1 MIYDIKIIVA
11 WKHVLVNQM
20 HSALLWSTADLFTV
34 LDEAM
39 IGFFTSLA
47 SDATERIMGLGDV

>member
-1 MIYDIKIIVA
+1 
-11 WKHVLVNQM
+11 M